1 MDNILVFKQA
11 NEHGFEHYY
20 VSVEK
25 SYLEKIKKCAGANFR
40 GREISKL
47 IKESEGTH
55 VTVELHYFQEILE
68 SMLFQADLC
77 SDIEFY
83 SSIAGQFNEQYTT
96 AFNNYIALRGKVD
109 KANIVGD
116 YSRTSLAGSIM
127 NKVVFD
133 EDLETLTKAI
143 DCIESLIDS
152 SCIIFKQR
160 DLGNAKEIVLGSL
173 KYIVSPAEI
182 MKYRQ
187 EYDDMLSEVPIDLEK
202 IETYLKSLQEIIL
215 DDWRKGITS
224 IEDYKPGS
232 KFRFIGHSTN
242 SEDFKGDFYSSL
254 VSCSLFT
261 EEFTDTYR
269 SGFGFL
275 FAPEAIVGADGSDM
289 YVNNYTEDD
298 EAMLN
303 TTTVPKIS
311 SIGRILDQCRRHR
324 EENKRNGS
332 TDKVY
337 SEVVIKG
344 FKPIG
349 IFCFTVGEK
358 ALNRNYQSA
367 KKLQE
372 QYPDLPIIEID
383 LTLYKAKEDLE
394 WYRNRLI
401 FEIEKNI
408 NSSTLTKN
416 ERYYDLYEYFWQN
429 YLKLKQSGKYCEGDI
444 ISLYREN
451 NELISMRIDPEKLFS
466 GKYSVEGIRWALLHN
481 QLYGLNKI
489 LNGKFTNYDLK
500 QLGYELASFVD
511 NDLLKQA
518 FPGLSELVKIINE
531 VEVTYINVEVIC
543 QRQPVTIESITT
555 VLQLELDKRVE
566 GIKDDIT
573 VLQGRKQALIE
584 SKTFKES
591 QLEENQKHKRVI
603 DYEYLYAIA
612 HSDYGIVEEQLASI
626 NREKEEIEIEYAEST
641 AQANNLSQQHTKLS
655 KHKIFNFFKLRKLN
669 VELMK
674 LKMKMNALKSN
685 VDSKSKEARELQENL
700 DVMKE
705 QFKNDTGIDLLE
717 YPKQLEIS
725 KELYNVM
732 VEISLPY
739 DISEIQHQIDLID
752 QRLMSLQ
759 SQQQH
764 LEEISVHKK

>member
-1 MDNILVFKQA
+1 
-11 NEHGFEHYY
+11 
-20 VSVEK
+20 
-25 SYLEKIKKCAGANFR
+25 
-40 GREISKL
+40 
-47 IKESEGTH
+47 
-55 VTVELHYFQEILE
+55 
-68 SMLFQADLC
+68 
-77 SDIEFY
+77 
-83 SSIAGQFNEQYTT
+83 
-96 AFNNYIALRGKVD
+96 
-109 KANIVGD
+109 
-116 YSRTSLAGSIM
+116 
-127 NKVVFD
+127 
-133 EDLETLTKAI
+133 
-143 DCIESLIDS
+143 
-152 SCIIFKQR
+152 
-160 DLGNAKEIVLGSL
+160 
-173 KYIVSPAEI
+173 
-182 MKYRQ
+182 
-187 EYDDMLSEVPIDLEK
+187 MLSEVPVDLEK
-202 IETYLKSLQEIIL
+202 IEAYLRSLQEIIL
-215 DDWRKGITS
+215 DDWKKGITP

-269 SGFGFL
+269 SGFGFM

-311 SIGRILDQCRRHR
+311 SIGRVLEQCRRHR
-324 EENKRNGS
+324 EENKREGS
-332 TDKVY
+332 PDKVY

-358 ALNRNYQSA
+358 TLNHNYLSA
-367 KKLQE
+367 QKLQE
-372 QYPDLPIIEID
+372 QYPDLPIVEID
-383 LTLYKAKEDLE
+383 LTLYKDKEDLT

-408 NSSTLTKN
+408 NSSVLTKN
-416 ERYYDLYEYFWQN
+416 NQYYDLYEYFWEN
-429 YLKLKQSGKYCEGDI
+429 YLKLKQSGQYCEGDI

-451 NELISMRIDPEKLFS
+451 NELISMRIEPEKLFS
-466 GKYSVEGIRWALLHN
+466 GKYSVEGTRWALLHN

-500 QLGYELASFVD
+500 QLGYELASFTD

-543 QRQPVTIESITT
+543 QKQPITIESIAT
-555 VLQLELDKRVE
+555 VLQIELDKRVE

-573 VLQGRKQALIE
+573 VLQERKQALID
-584 SKTFKES
+584 SKTFKEN
-591 QLEENQKHKRVI
+591 QLAENQKHKSVI
-603 DYEYLYAIA
+603 DYEYLYALA
-612 HSDYGIVEEQLASI
+612 HSDYEIVEEQLATI
-626 NREKEEIEIEYAEST
+626 NQEKEDVEVEYAESSV
-641 AQANNLSQQHTKLS
+641 QANNLRQQQTQLS
-655 KHKIFNFFKLRKLN
+655 KHKMFNFFKLRKLN
-669 VELMK
+669 LELVK
-674 LKMKMNALKSN
+674 LKMKMKELKSS
-685 VDSKSKEARELQENL
+685 VDSKSKSARELQENL

-705 QFKNDTGIDLLE
+705 QFKKDTGIDLLE

-725 KELYNVM
+725 RELYSVI
-732 VEISLPY
+732 VEVSLPY
-739 DISEIQHQIDLID
+739 DISNIQQQIDLID
-752 QRLMSLQ
+752 QRLIALQ